1 MSEKKIQ
8 PNIDI
13 KNSHIDI
20 NIDPHSGYEELIGSH
35 HCSLIDE
42 IYHSSPN
49 EEDAQKK
56 NCDGDN
62 KSEADDRKSTNLD
75 SISNEDE
82 KNPNPK
88 PIQIN
93 IKNSIEKDKD
103 IPKNL
108 SEGNINLSD
117 NENNNFQDYLE
128 QMEEPKS
135 ESSSQIQSEST
146 SNEVTF
152 KIGLNN
158 EINNNSKPKF
168 IGKKTKRKWKLQ
180 AIPQRTSKK
189 NKINDFIIR
198 TYLELVNFK
207 NNNIAEDDEDED
219 GDRLNI
225 RENNFPE
232 VNCNRK
238 FYSRGYSPHI
248 IELEESLTRYNASFR
263 NLETIS
269 TKCNSL
275 EANGY

>member
-1 MSEKKIQ
+1 MSESENQ
-8 PNIDI
+8 SNIDI
-13 KNSHIDI
+13 KNSNNEISMDQ
-20 NIDPHSGYEELIGSH
+20 HSKYEELIGDLK
-35 HCSLIDE
+35 CQLTDE
-42 IYHSSPN
+42 IYPPQN
-49 EEDAQKK
+49 EEDAHNKYDQ
-56 NCDGDN
+56 DN

-75 SISNEDE
+75 SVISEED

-88 PIQIN
+88 PIKIV
-93 IKNSIEKDKD
+93 IKNSTEEDKD
-103 IPKNL
+103 ITKNL
-108 SEGNINLSD
+108 SETNINLSD
-117 NENNNFQDYLE
+117 NEDNFLQHYLD
-128 QMEEPKS
+128 QIKEPQL
-135 ESSSQIQSEST
+135 ESPIQSQSENSN
-146 SNEVTF
+146 NEVTY
-152 KIGLNN
+152 KIELNN
-158 EINNNSKPKF
+158 EINCNPKF
-168 IGKKTKRKWKLQ
+168 KLIGKKTKRNWKLQ
-180 AIPQRTSKK
+180 ALRLRTSKK

-198 TYLELVNFK
+198 TCLELVNFK

-232 VNCNRK
+232 VYCNRK

>member
-1 MSEKKIQ
+1 
-8 PNIDI
+8 
-13 KNSHIDI
+13 
-20 NIDPHSGYEELIGSH
+20 
-35 HCSLIDE
+35 
-42 IYHSSPN
+42 
-49 EEDAQKK
+49 
-56 NCDGDN
+56 
-62 KSEADDRKSTNLD
+62 
-75 SISNEDE
+75 
-82 KNPNPK
+82 
-88 PIQIN
+88 
-93 IKNSIEKDKD
+93 
-103 IPKNL
+103 
-108 SEGNINLSD
+108 
-117 NENNNFQDYLE
+117 
-128 QMEEPKS
+128 MEEPKS
-135 ESSSQIQSEST
+135 ESSSQIQSESI

-158 EINNNSKPKF
+158 EIKPKL

-180 AIPQRTSKK
+180 AIHQRTSKK

-198 TYLELVNFK
+198 TCLELVNFK
-207 NNNIAEDDEDED
+207 NNNIAEDED

-232 VNCNRK
+232 VYCNRK